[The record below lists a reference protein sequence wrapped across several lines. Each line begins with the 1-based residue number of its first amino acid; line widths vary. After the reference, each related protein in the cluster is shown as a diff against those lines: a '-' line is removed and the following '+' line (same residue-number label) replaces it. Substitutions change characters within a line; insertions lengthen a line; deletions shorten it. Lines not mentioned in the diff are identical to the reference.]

1 MGETIDE
8 DGNLI
13 RWREINT
20 QVCEQLNA
28 WLAGYES
35 ILKQMTSMEDDESAD
50 EESSDDESSNEESS
64 HDESNQEEEMDSK
77 SGNSS
82 GSDNDDDKESN
93 STNSTDHDMHLS
105 D

>member
-13 RWREINT
+13 QWREFNT

-35 ILKQMTSMEDDESAD
+35 ILKEMTSQNFNWFIHTMLVYHVNHVLAKMTSMEDDESAD
-50 EESSDDESSNEESS
+50 EESSDEESSNEESS
-64 HDESNQEEEMDSK
+64 HDESNQEEVNGFK
-77 SGNSS
+77 
-82 GSDNDDDKESN
+82 KWK
-93 STNSTDHDMHLS
+93 
-105 D
+105 